1 MTDVETLDAM
11 QRQAN
16 NCALAGQIEVALAP
30 PVVAAAPDAG
40 R

>member
-1 MTDVETLDAM
+1 VTDDETRDAM

-16 NCALAGQIEVALAP
+16 NCSLANMVQLAL
-30 PVVAAAPDAG
+30 